1 MKREHIQRLKNETS
15 VVPQHYQVE
24 KANEPTNKI
33 QNYIIDSTT
42 NGTGIGNGP
51 YINLTLLVVCW
62 LSRKRSGQR
71 MISVFYTITGAKS
84 LGPSDNMFVQAVE
97 DVLGDDSF
105 QLPSPLATVA
115 LKAATLLPTE
125 VSCWNSL
132 HWRCSKPDFF
142 QIPPEGE
149 NMEVNLA
156 GNGLHNSQQSVT
168 PLQFKRVVFPSAS
181 ISSSL
186 QTWITAWI
194 LIRVVSSTLQW
205 SMITCHKRK
214 LNYAW
219 GTWSPKLMKLWN
231 CRRWW

>member
-1 MKREHIQRLKNETS
+1 
-15 VVPQHYQVE
+15 
-24 KANEPTNKI
+24 
-33 QNYIIDSTT
+33 
-42 NGTGIGNGP
+42 
-51 YINLTLLVVCW
+51 
-62 LSRKRSGQR
+62 
-71 MISVFYTITGAKS
+71 
-84 LGPSDNMFVQAVE
+84 MFVQAVE

-205 SMITCHKRK
+205 SMITCHKRNLVSKINEALK
-214 LNYAW
+214 LQKMMTVQY
-219 GTWSPKLMKLWN
+219 GLIQPTMFSCKMI
-231 CRRWW
+231 WWFFATLFQTVRKEYSSILG